1 MTIYFPGLAPG
12 EKDLRR
18 IVDVVRSL
26 VAGKMNVVTSVTL
39 AANAATTTLTDTRLG
54 GGSFVGFTPTT
65 ANAKAEGT
73 PYVTAKAKGSCTL
86 NHANNAQVDRTY
98 DVLII
103 G

>member
-1 MTIYFPGLAPG
+1 MTISFPGLAPG

-18 IVDVVRSL
+18 IVDVVRGL
-26 VAGKMNVVTSVTL
+26 LAGKMNVVTSVTL
-39 AANAATTTLTDTRLG
+39 TANAATTTLTDSRLG
-54 GGSFVGFTPTT
+54 GASFVGFTPTT

-98 DVLII
+98 DVVIF